1 MNTKKEF
8 YQMSDD
14 EFEALLQSRHREQ
27 MKELEQRKAQVQK
40 AASEKLAANRLQ
52 NKKAARDIGKKISNI
67 EIVI

>member
-40 AASEKLAANRLQ
+40 AASEKLAAIRLQ
-52 NKKAARDIGKKISNI
+52 NKKAVRDIGKKISNI